1 MTGCCVTG
9 CNNRTEKGFRVFCTP
24 TGERNKARRDEW
36 IRLIGRDTLPKKA
49 YVCEVHFDSE
59 QFESQRID
67 GRKLL
72 RQNAKP
78 NLLEKHTLENA
89 EQLDLPEATKP
100 ENAEQLDLPEA
111 TKPEN
116 AEQLDLPEATIH
128 SNEVENIESYKDV
141 EITAYTTASN
151 VKESQHCTNTARI
164 TASNCKTYDEKY
176 VTKLR
181 KTLKKMVQ
189 RNKIMKRK
197 LREKDARLKKIFNDD
212 QYWFLAHNTQRGVG
226 SWSSNTINK
235 ALKLYM
241 AGGQKAYDEI

>member
-1 MTGCCVTG
+1 MFVRCILIA
-9 CNNRTEKGFRVFCTP
+9 NSS
-24 TGERNKARRDEW
+24 KAN
-36 IRLIGRDTLPKKA
+36 
-49 YVCEVHFDSE
+49 E
-59 QFESQRID
+59 QMEGNCFA
-67 GRKLL
+67 KM
-72 RQNAKP
+72 QNQTFWK
-78 NLLEKHTLENA
+78 NTLENA

-212 QYWFLAHNTQRGVG
+212 NIDEELWDEP
-226 SWSSNTINK
+226 
-235 ALKLYM
+235 LYSPLIGNEDSLNDIVTM
-241 AGGQKAYDEI
+241 LIIT